1 MEETGF
7 NQTIRYSDQ
16 QKPKSTDNG
25 VQNLT
30 LKVATGYRRDCRIA
44 WPWREKRE
52 GLSHANRAN
61 KATEFK
67 TIIEE
72 LHVKSAINRREQR
85 TEKAVTLKRFSSK
98 LVWNSELTE

>member
-1 MEETGF
+1 MNGIGAGGRVHNSMIPFLCIVPFCFVRLFFFFGENQNSKQFFF
-7 NQTIRYSDQ
+7 NLWNHEI
-16 QKPKSTDNG
+16 
-25 VQNLT
+25 
-30 LKVATGYRRDCRIA
+30 
-44 WPWREKRE
+44 